1 MNYLKVEDLTLCGI
15 NPGSLLPPAY
25 FEKITDL
32 LDEAVSRLRTDE
44 FDKLLEYIEDELED
58 YKE

>member
-1 MNYLKVEDLTLCGI
+1 MIILKR
-15 NPGSLLPPAY
+15 LLKMQ
-25 FEKITDL
+25 KIVNADL
-32 LDEAVSRLRTDE
+32 LDEALSRLRTDE

>member
-1 MNYLKVEDLTLCGI
+1 MNIRAVHD
-15 NPGSLLPPAY
+15 Y

-32 LDEAVSRLRTDE
+32 LDEAVSVLRTDE
-44 FDKLLEYIEDELED
+44 FDKLLEYIEDELEG